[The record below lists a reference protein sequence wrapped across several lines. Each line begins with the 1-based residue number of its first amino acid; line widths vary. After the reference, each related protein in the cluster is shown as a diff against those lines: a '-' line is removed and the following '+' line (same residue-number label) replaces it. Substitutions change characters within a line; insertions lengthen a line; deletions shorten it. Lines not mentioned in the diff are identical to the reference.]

1 MRDRA
6 GRTGGTAGE
15 PRPPAVVAAMRPA
28 EMARALGL
36 LYVAGGA
43 LALVWTRLPH
53 GDRSGDTVVALMAVV
68 ALLMG
73 AGLLTRVAERLPV
86 AAVHTVLAAIQLV
99 IAVAYAAAQDPG
111 NDIRL
116 FFIWATPFA
125 ALYFGRRV
133 AAAHV
138 AWTAVTMAGAL
149 LAQPAGFSGRAPS
162 VFVMTLGAVAT
173 TGALVSWAAWRL
185 RAAEVR
191 QRWEA
196 RHDSLTGLPN
206 RLHFAETATLA
217 LARWRAEGGSLA
229 VALIDL
235 DRFKLV
241 NDTYGHATG
250 DRLLQA
256 VAPLLRRA
264 VRAGDL
270 VARLGGDE
278 FVLLTHDP
286 AGALDVADL
295 TRRLG
300 EVWGTPLDLGVTT
313 AFPSGTTG
321 LALARSPL
329 DTAESLLRD
338 ADAALYRAKAL
349 GRGGWSLHDETL
361 TAALSRRLHV
371 EQRLRLVL
379 EHRETGLEHR
389 ETELEHHGARP
400 RRTPSARTPRGL
412 DLGYEPVADLTDG
425 SWRWLAARPSW
436 DDVEVGLV
444 PPEELSLVAE
454 EAGLSAAL
462 GEAVLRQALGDLS
475 RLRAGGVLP
484 PDVGLVVPIGR
495 HQIAGLAARV
505 AAALRGAGLPGECL
519 QLAVGESTLRGAGG
533 SLPPLAAEAD
543 ALAAL
548 GVGLLVD
555 GVGVAASSLTRIRQ
569 YPVRALRLDRSFV
582 AALPGPD
589 AVLVGAARA
598 VATALGAPLVA
609 DGVTTAAQAAHLLAQ
624 GCRWAQGPY
633 VAPVLSAAAIAAR
646 SVAAAAE
653 PA

>member
-1 MRDRA
+1 MRDSTGPTGA
-6 GRTGGTAGE
+6 GAATDR
-15 PRPPAVVAAMRPA
+15 RPPAVVAAMRPA

-53 GDRSGDTVVALMAVV
+53 GARSGDAVVALMAVV
-68 ALLMG
+68 ALLLG
-73 AGLLTRVAERLPV
+73 VGLLTRVAERLPV
-86 AAVHTVLAAIQLV
+86 AAVHTVLVTIQLV
-99 IAVAYAAAQDPG
+99 IAVAYAAAEDPG

-116 FFIWATPFA
+116 FFVWATPFA
-125 ALYFGRRV
+125 ALYFGRRA

-138 AWTAVTMAGAL
+138 AWTAVTMAAAL

-162 VFVMTLGAVAT
+162 VFVMTLGAVST

-185 RAAEVR
+185 RAAEAR

-196 RHDSLTGLPN
+196 RHDALTGLPN
-206 RLHFAETATLA
+206 RLHFAESADRA

-256 VAPLLRRA
+256 VAPLLRGA
-264 VRAGDL
+264 VRADDL

-286 AGALDVADL
+286 SGALAVADL
-295 TRRLG
+295 TRRIG
-300 EVWGTPLDLGVTT
+300 EVWGTPLDLRVTT

-321 LALARSPL
+321 VALARSPL

-349 GRGGWSLHDETL
+349 GRGGWSLHDEAL
-361 TAALSRRLHV
+361 TAALTRRLQV

-379 EHRETGLEHR
+379 EHREPVLE
-389 ETELEHHGARP
+389 
-400 RRTPSARTPRGL
+400 RTALAPAAL
-412 DLGYEPVADLTDG
+412 DLVYEPVADLTDG
-425 SWRWLAARPSW
+425 SWRWLTARPSW

-444 PPEELSLVAE
+444 APEELGLVAE

-462 GEAVLRQALGDLS
+462 GEAVLRHALADLS
-475 RLRAGGVLP
+475 RLHSAGALP
-484 PDVGLVVPIGR
+484 RDVGLVVPVGR
-495 HQIAGLAARV
+495 HQIGGLADRV
-505 AAALRGAGLPGECL
+505 GAALRATGVTGECL
-519 QLAVGESTLRGAGG
+519 QLAVGESTLRGAGAG
-533 SLPPLAAEAD
+533 LPPLAAEAD
-543 ALAAL
+543 RLAAL

-569 YPVRALRLDRSFV
+569 YPVRALRLDRAFV

-589 AVLVGAARA
+589 AALVGAARA
-598 VATALGAPLVA
+598 VAAALGAPLVA

-646 SVAAAAE
+646 SLPAAVESA
-653 PA
+653 

>member
-1 MRDRA
+1 MRDSA
-6 GRTGGTAGE
+6 GSTGPGTASE
-15 PRPPAVVAAMRPA
+15 PSPPAVVAAMRPA

-36 LYVAGGA
+36 LYVAGAA

-53 GDRSGDTVVALMAVV
+53 GERAGDGVVALMALV

-73 AGLLTRVAERLPV
+73 AGLLTRLAERLPV
-86 AAVHTVLAAIQLV
+86 AAVHTVLVAIQVV

-116 FFIWATPFA
+116 FFVWATPFA
-125 ALYFGRRV
+125 ALYFGRRA

-138 AWTAVTMAGAL
+138 GWTAVTLAAAL

-185 RAAEVR
+185 RAAEAR

-196 RHDSLTGLPN
+196 RHDPLTGLPN
-206 RLHFAETATLA
+206 RLHFAETAERT
-217 LARWRAEGGSLA
+217 LARWRETGGSLA

-241 NDTYGHATG
+241 NDTYGHPTG

-278 FVLLTHDP
+278 FVVLTHDP

-300 EVWGTPLDLGVTT
+300 EVWGTPLELGATT

-321 LALARSPL
+321 VALARSPL

-338 ADAALYRAKAL
+338 ADAALFRAKGL
-349 GRGGWSLHDETL
+349 GRGGWSLHDDAL
-361 TAALSRRLHV
+361 TAALARRLHV

-379 EHRETGLEHR
+379 EHGEPVLEHAD
-389 ETELEHHGARP
+389 HGPAP
-400 RRTPSARTPRGL
+400 AAF
-412 DLGYEPVADLTDG
+412 DLVYEPVADLTDG

-436 DDVEVGLV
+436 DDVEVGRV
-444 PPEELSLVAE
+444 APDELSLVAE

-462 GEAVLRQALGDLS
+462 GEAVLRHALADLC
-475 RLRAGGVLP
+475 RLRRTGALP
-484 PDVGLVVPIGR
+484 LDVGVVVPVGR
-495 HQIAGLAARV
+495 HQISGLADRV
-505 AAALRGAGLPGECL
+505 GAALRTAEVPGECL
-519 QLAVGESTLRGAGG
+519 QLAVGEAALRGKAG
-533 SLPPLAAEAD
+533 SPPPLAAEA
-543 ALAAL
+543 AGLAAL
-548 GVGLLVD
+548 GVGLVLD
-555 GVGVAASSLTRIRQ
+555 GVGVAASSLTLIRR
-569 YPVRALRLDRSFV
+569 YPVRALRLDRAFV

-598 VATALGAPLVA
+598 VATALGSPLVA

-633 VAPVLSAAAIAAR
+633 VAPALSAAAIAAR
-646 SVAAAAE
+646 SVPAAAE

>member
-1 MRDRA
+1 MRDSTGRA
-6 GRTGGTAGE
+6 GAGAAAG

-53 GDRSGDTVVALMAVV
+53 GDRSGDAVVALMAVV
-68 ALLMG
+68 ALLLG
-73 AGLLTRVAERLPV
+73 GGLLTRVAERLPV
-86 AAVHTVLAAIQLV
+86 AAVHTVLVAIQLV
-99 IAVAYAAAQDPG
+99 IAVAYAAAEDPG

-116 FFIWATPFA
+116 FFVWATPFA

-196 RHDSLTGLPN
+196 RHDALTGLPN
-206 RLHFAETATLA
+206 RLHFAESANQA

-256 VAPLLRRA
+256 VAPLLRGA
-264 VRAGDL
+264 VRGGDL

-286 AGALDVADL
+286 GALDVAEL

-321 LALARSPL
+321 VALARSPL

-349 GRGGWSLHDETL
+349 GRGGWSLHDDAL
-361 TAALSRRLHV
+361 TAALTRRLQV

-379 EHRETGLEHR
+379 EHGGSVAEHD
-389 ETELEHHGARP
+389 RP
-400 RRTPSARTPRGL
+400 ALSRALL
-412 DLGYEPVADLTDG
+412 DLVYEPVADLTDG

-444 PPEELSLVAE
+444 APEELGVVAE

-462 GEAVLRQALGDLS
+462 GEAVLRHALSDLS
-475 RLRAGGVLP
+475 RLRSSGALP
-484 PDVGLVVPIGR
+484 LDVGVVVPVGR
-495 HQIAGLAARV
+495 HQIGGLADRV
-505 AAALRGAGLPGECL
+505 GAALRSARVPGECL
-519 QLAVGESTLRGAGG
+519 QLAVGESTLRGDGAD
-533 SLPPLAAEAD
+533 LPPLAAEAD
-543 ALAAL
+543 RLAAL

-569 YPVRALRLDRSFV
+569 YPVRALRLDRAFV

-589 AVLVGAARA
+589 AALVGAARA

-633 VAPVLSAAAIAAR
+633 VAPVLSAPAIEAR
-646 SVAAAAE
+646 SLPAAAE